1 MEARVAAHEM
11 RGFEDLECYQL
22 ALKVMDEGYGVARQ
36 LPGEERFN
44 LSDQIRRAAV
54 SAVLNIAEGY
64 GRFHYLDTLRF
75 LYIARGLLMELL
87 SAFIACERVHLV
99 SERLDDE
106 RQLCNSALRS
116 LNGYIRYVR
125 ELQQGQ
131 HEFGHQA
138 LREDAIIYESTWLED
153 ASGPCGDRPTDLPI
167 SQSTTASRSPT

>member
-75 LYIARGLLMELL
+75 LYIARG
-87 SAFIACERVHLV
+87 
-99 SERLDDE
+99 
-106 RQLCNSALRS
+106 S
-116 LNGYIRYVR
+116 L
-125 ELQQGQ
+125 
-131 HEFGHQA
+131 
-138 LREDAIIYESTWLED
+138 
-153 ASGPCGDRPTDLPI
+153 I